1 METCRLTIRAVPGA
15 RRNAVDGPLGEAIKI
30 RLKAPAV
37 DGKANRALLAFLA
50 ECLHLR
56 SRDLRLVSG
65 ETSRLKIIEVRGIGE
80 TAARKSLLEAT

>member
-15 RRNAVDGPLGEAIKI
+15 RHDAVDGFLGEAIKI

-50 ECLHLR
+50 KRLR
-56 SRDLRLVSG
+56 LRNRDLRLVTG
-65 ETSRLKIIEVRGIGE
+65 ETSRLKIIEVSGIGE
-80 TAARKSLLEAT
+80 TEARQMLLEAP